1 MSFTIILRNDG
12 DTATVRVYQR
22 INNNES
28 SELHNGT
35 IEVGAIVP
43 LQALKTDDHGDDG
56 GDFFWEHEASG
67 LSNEEFVRAGDEL
80 RVK

>member
-28 SELHNGT
+28 AELHNAR
-35 IEVGAIVP
+35 IEVDARVL
-43 LQALKTDDHGDDG
+43 LQALKTDDNGDDG
-56 GDFFWEHEASG
+56 GDFAWEHDGSG
-67 LSNEEFVRAGDEL
+67 LSNQEFVRAGDEL